1 MYTQIDLYI
10 AEDSI
15 VWLTLDRPEKHNA
28 FGKQMLTE
36 LINAIESLQQQPD
49 LRGLVIRANGQHFS
63 AGADLQ
69 WMKQSVNLTAA
80 QNQADAALL
89 ATLFNAIEQ
98 CHLFT
103 IAQVQGNAY
112 GGALGILC
120 CCDLVLCHGDS
131 HFCFSETSI
140 GLIPATISPYVVSAI
155 GSRHARRYLLSST
168 VIDAKQAKAI
178 GLVHEYCDD
187 NVELLTDQAV
197 SQILRCC
204 PDAIFHTKQVLQA
217 IDTISDPQ
225 VLMEYTSEQI
235 AQRRAT
241 TSAQHGLEAFFN
253 RQPPSWRY

>member
-1 MYTQIDLYI
+1 MYKQIDLYI
-10 AEDSI
+10 AEDNI
-15 VWLTLDRPEKHNA
+15 AWLTLNRPDKHNA

-36 LINAIESLQQQPD
+36 IISALESIQQQSE

-69 WMKQSVNLTAA
+69 WMRQSVDLTPA
-80 QNQADAALL
+80 QNQADASLL
-89 ATLFNAIEQ
+89 ATLFNTIEQ
-98 CHLFT
+98 CDLFT

-120 CCDLVLCHGDS
+120 CCDLVLCHIDS
-131 HFCFSETSI
+131 RFCFSETSI

-168 VIDAKQAKAI
+168 VIDAKQAQAI

-197 SQILRCC
+197 TQILRCC
-204 PDAIFHTKQVLQA
+204 PNAVCHTKQVLRKL
-217 IDTISDPQ
+217 DTISDAHA
-225 VLMEYTSEQI
+225 LMEYTSEQI

-241 TSAQHGLEAFFN
+241 SSAQLGLTAFFN
-253 RQPPSWRY
+253 RQSPPWRH